1 VANDVPKLRRQP
13 LIEKNPISK
22 SVRPRPEV
30 LRRNMRTTQVC
41 CGTGVC
47 QTIGG
52 PATITAARAREISP
66 ARDRVAI
73 VFRDGS

>member
-1 VANDVPKLRRQP
+1 
-13 LIEKNPISK
+13 
-22 SVRPRPEV
+22 
-30 LRRNMRTTQVC
+30 MRTTQVC